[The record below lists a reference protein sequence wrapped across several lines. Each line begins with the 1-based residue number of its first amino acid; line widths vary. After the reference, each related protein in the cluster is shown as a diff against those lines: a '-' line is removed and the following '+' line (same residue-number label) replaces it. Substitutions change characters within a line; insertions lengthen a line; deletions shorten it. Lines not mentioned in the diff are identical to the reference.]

1 MKRKKE
7 RKQKTRGKQ
16 QRKEVS
22 WLGKKTKHTERERS
36 CEKQTNLLRKK
47 ELQSEFVLVLE

>member
-1 MKRKKE
+1 VWEATKKRSFLV
-7 RKQKTRGKQ
+7 
-16 QRKEVS
+16 RKED
-22 WLGKKTKHTERERS
+22 KTHTERERS

>member
-22 WLGKKTKHTERERS
+22 WLGKKTKHTQKEREVVKN
-36 CEKQTNLLRKK
+36 KQTC
-47 ELQSEFVLVLE
+47 